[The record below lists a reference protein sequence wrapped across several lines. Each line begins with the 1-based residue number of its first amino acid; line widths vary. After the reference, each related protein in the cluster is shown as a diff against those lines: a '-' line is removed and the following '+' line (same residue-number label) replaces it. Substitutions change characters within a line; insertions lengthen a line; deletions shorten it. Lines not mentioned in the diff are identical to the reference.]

1 MKPHTSSRLALPAAL
16 AASLL
21 LGALAPAAHSATTAF
36 TSGGVEVRGFLARSS
51 TSIFAAAYG
60 GGLYSSSNAGSTW
73 TRVSVTTNNERYL
86 TSIAGDAA
94 GYILVGGDEGLFRST
109 TGAANSFTQILSEPV
124 AAIAVAPND
133 ATKVLVAV
141 KGVGIL
147 RSINSGTSFT
157 PATNSGFDSLD
168 MTAVA
173 FHPTNANTAY
183 AASLPD
189 GVGTRGGVWRSNDGG
204 VTWASHMASGLTDRY
219 ITSLAVDSGGTVY
232 AGVLRN
238 CIVPQAPG
246 PCDGAGDVYSR
257 TNAGATWTAS
267 GDFFGVVSLHR
278 DANTGTTI
286 WGGSR
291 GLGLLNGSGTTFDY
305 TFSQNGQPNLLYTA
319 INAIG
324 TLPGSTVAL
333 KAIKG
338 AGVWRST
345 AGPNPR
351 TWTRV
356 SFPGADRVLSASA
369 VGGAPSSM
377 LMGLHAGGVWR
388 SNDSGATWNP
398 PTVSAGQADFSFAA
412 GATAVNP
419 FVSIWELSASPNNGN
434 TIYAAVGGVGMFYM
448 NDNPGLFRFN
458 GTSWGGLG
466 INAPTGA
473 PWNGVNEAGIALN
486 IQQVYGVSLNRASD
500 AIAYSSYLTPGG
512 VFRRSGASWTQ
523 SIPPGAT
530 PQIRAVATSVN
541 ASKLL
546 AMPFDDKPS
555 FSLDGAASWGAQVAI
570 SQAGFER
577 LRFFSASENPQN
589 AAQWVGGTNKG
600 VFISGDFGNNWT
612 RVAMAGVFERH
623 PIPAVAFHPTSGRAF
638 AGDFEGNKYCSAN
651 GGANWTKLTGKLN
664 AGITAIRAINGA
676 LYYLTDGAGMH
687 REDGSC

>member
-1 MKPHTSSRLALPAAL
+1 M
-16 AASLL
+16 SL
-21 LGALAPAAHSATTAF
+21 
-36 TSGGVEVRGFLARSS
+36 
-51 TSIFAAAYG
+51 
-60 GGLYSSSNAGSTW
+60 
-73 TRVSVTTNNERYL
+73 TTNNERYL
-86 TSIAGDAA
+86 TSIAGGCV

-109 TGAANSFTQILSEPV
+109 TGTANTFTQILSEPI

-133 ATKVLVAV
+133 ATKVLAAV

-147 RSINSGTSFT
+147 RSTNSGTSF
-157 PATNSGFDSLD
+157 ALADNAAFDSTD

-173 FHPTNANTAY
+173 FHPTNANVAY
-183 AASLPD
+183 AASIPD
-189 GVGTRGGVWRSNDGG
+189 GGAAAAECGDPSTVASPGLRTRLR
-204 VTWASHMASGLTDRY
+204 LTDRY
-219 ITSLAVDSGGTVY
+219 VTSLAVDSAGTVY
-232 AGVLRN
+232 AGVLR
-238 CIVPQAPG
+238 
-246 PCDGAGDVYSR
+246 
-257 TNAGATWTAS
+257 TAS
-267 GDFFGVVSLHR
+267 ERRRPGHATARATCTRAPSGRQRVDSLPDSSAWFPLHR

-286 WGGSR
+286 WAGCAGAGAPATEAARRSITPSPR
-291 GLGLLNGSGTTFDY
+291 TAS
-305 TFSQNGQPNLLYTA
+305 PNLLYT
-319 INAIG
+319 G
-324 TLPGSTVAL
+324 STRSTSLPGGSTVAL

-356 SFPGADRVLSASA
+356 SFPGADRVLSASG

-388 SNDSGATWNP
+388 SNDGGANWSP
-398 PTVSAGQADFSFAA
+398 PTVNAGQADFAFGAFAT
-412 GATAVNP
+412 GVNP

-434 TIYAAVGGVGMFYM
+434 TIYAAAGGVGMFYT

-500 AIAYSSYLTPGG
+500 AIAYASYLTPGG

-523 SIPPGAT
+523 AIPPGAT
-530 PQIRAVATSVN
+530 PQIRAVATSSN

-546 AMPFDDKPS
+546 ALPFDDKPAYTT
-555 FSLDGAASWGAQVAI
+555 DGGVNFIQVAV

-577 LRFFSASENPQN
+577 LRFFSASEHPQN
-589 AAQWVGGTNKG
+589 AALWVGGTNKG
-600 VFISGDFGNNWT
+600 VFYSIDFGNNWT
-612 RVAMAGVFERH
+612 RTVMGGVFVNH
-623 PIPAVAFHPTSGRAF
+623 PIPAVAYHPTTGRIF

-651 GGANWTKLTGKLN
+651 GGANWTLLAGKLN
-664 AGITAIRAINGA
+664 AGITAIRAIGNS